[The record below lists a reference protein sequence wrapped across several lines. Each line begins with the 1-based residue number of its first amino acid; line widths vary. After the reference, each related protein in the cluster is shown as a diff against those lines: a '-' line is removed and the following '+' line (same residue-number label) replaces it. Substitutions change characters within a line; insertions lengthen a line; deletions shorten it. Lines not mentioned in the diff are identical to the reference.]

1 MESTGAHAPTRYA
14 SIDALRGLNILL
26 MIFVN
31 DLAGVAGSPG
41 WMGHYHGRDG
51 MTFVDVVFPA
61 FLFIVGMSIPFAF
74 RTRRGR
80 EIHRPLWGHIL
91 QRTVA
96 LLVIGL
102 LMVNVQESYDSDR
115 ALLPPHVWSLLMY
128 GGVCLVWGSFGGTR
142 IRRVRIVGVALLVT
156 LALLF
161 RGSGAEGLFQLR
173 PSWWGIIGL
182 IGWAYLVSCAVYAW
196 IGQNT
201 MGLLGFVALLYCV
214 FAADKG
220 GAFDSWPLESLDG
233 FVDIGRF
240 LGSHAAITLSGV
252 VLGVMLLPD
261 SPLSTPSARIR
272 FGLLYGAGLALAA
285 VLLHGLSSVDRI
297 FAYNKVAAT
306 PPWCLL
312 SSAFT
317 VWTWVLIYWLM
328 DVRGFTGWA
337 RFFRFAGEN
346 PLFAYILEPVFASL
360 FVLIGLS
367 TLYGGLGESFG
378 VGVWRSACMA
388 VFVVWLAGFLRKLG
402 FRLKL

>member
-1 MESTGAHAPTRYA
+1 MEPAEANTSTRYA

-31 DLAGVAGSPG
+31 DLSGVSGSPG
-41 WMGHYHGRDG
+41 WLGHYHGRDG
-51 MTFVDVVFPA
+51 MTFVDVIFPA

-74 RTRRGR
+74 RARSELGVRPTRMAV
-80 EIHRPLWGHIL
+80 HVL

-102 LMVNVQESYDSDR
+102 LMVNVQEMYDSER
-115 ALLPPHVWSLLMY
+115 AALPEHAWSLLMY
-128 GGVCLVWGSFGGTR
+128 LGVGLVWGVFGGSRTR
-142 IRRVRIVGVALLVT
+142 IPRIVGIVLLVT
-156 LALLF
+156 LAFLFKGQGDGLL
-161 RGSGAEGLFQLR
+161 QLQ

-182 IGWAYLVSCAVYAW
+182 IGWAYIVSCAAYMW
-196 IGQNT
+196 LGKNT
-201 MGLLGFVALLYCV
+201 TALLGVVVLLYCV

-220 GAFDSWPLESLDG
+220 GAFGVEPLQSLGG

-240 LGSHAAITLSGV
+240 LGSHSAITLSGV
-252 VLGVMLLPD
+252 ILGVMLLPG
-261 SPLSTPSARIR
+261 SRLATPAARIR

-285 VLLHGLSSVDRI
+285 VMLHFLEGVDGN
-297 FAYNKVAAT
+297 FTYNKVAAT

-328 DVRGFTGWA
+328 DVVGFTGWA

-346 PLFAYILEPVFASL
+346 PLFAYILEPVFAAL
-360 FVLIGLS
+360 FILVGLDS
-367 TLYGGLGESFG
+367 LYGGLGETFG

-388 VFVVWLAGFLRKLG
+388 VFVVWLAGFIRKIG